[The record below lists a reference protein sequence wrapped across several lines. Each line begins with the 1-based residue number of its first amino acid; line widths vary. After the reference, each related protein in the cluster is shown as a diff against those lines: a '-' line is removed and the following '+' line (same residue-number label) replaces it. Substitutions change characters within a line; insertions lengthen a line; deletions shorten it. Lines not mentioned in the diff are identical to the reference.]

1 MELANYGKRLDDH
14 WRGICSASQISAP
27 GHSDVG
33 LSVARITGGPNFG
46 FVDPVPAQDGYAL
59 SLELIDYQR
68 GDLWLDGRNTPQI
81 DLKRNNSVLFDLRHK
96 VEARLED
103 PFDTIHFHIP
113 HRYFDAL
120 CVASGRPAIS
130 DLNFVSGHGFFDQTL
145 MHLGMA
151 MIPALE
157 RPAESSHLFLDQ
169 MMVALCTY
177 LANTYGVAL
186 ETRPGP
192 QGLVP
197 WRLKRAKD
205 LIASRLSGNLTIAEI
220 AADCGLTPSYFTRQ
234 FAASTGM
241 TPHRWLLKM
250 RVEAAKQ
257 LISEGRLSLVEVAL
271 SCGFADQSHLTR
283 IFSREVGTPPRTWA
297 RNMLPRH
304 LATPAGVRSGEGNF

>member
-1 MELANYGKRLDDH
+1 M
-14 WRGICSASQISAP
+14 
-27 GHSDVG
+27 
-33 LSVARITGGPNFG
+33 
-46 FVDPVPAQDGYAL
+46 AL
-59 SLELIDYQR
+59 
-68 GDLWLDGRNTPQI
+68 LW
-81 DLKRNNSVLFDLRHK
+81 K
-96 VEARLED
+96 
-103 PFDTIHFHIP
+103 
-113 HRYFDAL
+113 
-120 CVASGRPAIS
+120 
-130 DLNFVSGHGFFDQTL
+130 
-145 MHLGMA
+145 
-151 MIPALE
+151 
-157 RPAESSHLFLDQ
+157 
-169 MMVALCTY
+169 
-177 LANTYGVAL
+177 
-186 ETRPGP
+186 RPGP
-192 QGLVP
+192 QGWCL

-297 RNMLPRH
+297 RKMLPRH